1 MGEITIRQPHHRT
14 ILETEEPL
22 VTLIYFPLVLTT
34 KIAYLSVY
42 MTTLYQKIGEE
53 FLSRLA
59 NSTEIDPKKVER
71 LRSLLASGKK
81 LKVQE
86 LVTVFTGSDENE
98 VK

>member
-1 MGEITIRQPHHRT
+1 
-14 ILETEEPL
+14 
-22 VTLIYFPLVLTT
+22 
-34 KIAYLSVY
+34 
-42 MTTLYQKIGEE
+42 MTTLYQKIGEQ

-59 NSTEIDPKKVER
+59 NSTEIDSKKVER
-71 LRSLLASGKK
+71 LRGLITSGKK